1 MRSFIG
7 TIITED
13 LHSCIL
19 STLTYVFLTL
29 KFAGIDFYQ
38 CTFFQR
44 VSEHKLPQNKPFTE
58 EATFS
63 EQQRLYWNESS
74 YFFEAANFSQ
84 KEFFQKT

>member
-19 STLTYVFLTL
+19 STVTYVFLTL

-44 VSEHKLPQNKPFTE
+44 ISEHKLPQNKPFIE

-63 EQQRLYWNESS
+63 EQHRFYWNESS
-74 YFFEAANFSQ
+74 HFFEAANFSQ
-84 KEFFQKT
+84 KELFQNA